1 MPDQLWTPCGGNTL
15 DKYEV
20 KILSKALRDLDSI
33 YAYIAR
39 SLLEPDMAAKLIN
52 ELEEQILS
60 LEYMPYRCPER
71 RTGAYAN
78 KGYRQPLAKNYTVIY
93 RVDES
98 AREVLIVTVRYS
110 RSIF

>member
-1 MPDQLWTPCGGNTL
+1 MPGQLWTPCGGNTL

-39 SLLEPDMAAKLIN
+39 SLLELDVAAKLIN

-71 RTGAYAN
+71 RTGAYVN
-78 KGYRQPLAKNYTVIY
+78 KGYRQLLAKNYTVIY

-110 RSIF
+110 RSNF